1 MPILGQTVFPVPGFT
16 SFSSSILS
24 CLKMEWRLYVCKLR
38 SVCSIVTQTVIVEA
52 KEKVQPYHKRT
63 IFPSTQQENSRLFS
77 SLVFVWKKVVFR
89 FFCQIRLVWH
99 IYFYWKKNLGKCKKI
114 LHVTY
119 NTYQG
124 RRNQVG
130 NRPPSF
136 WTSMYTVTQ
145 PPFSPYLVLDH
156 PLISCF
162 RRPCISIKCN
172 F

>member
-99 IYFYWKKNLGKCKKI
+99 IYFYWKKNLGKCKKYYM
-114 LHVTY
+114 LHMIHIRGGGTRWAIAHPAF
-119 NTYQG
+119 G
-124 RRNQVG
+124 PLCIKSRNLL
-130 NRPPSF
+130 S
-136 WTSMYTVTQ
+136 
-145 PPFSPYLVLDH
+145 H
-156 PLISCF
+156 LI
-162 RRPCISIKCN
+162 
-172 F
+172 